1 MKKTAAIL
9 LKIFL
14 GFIVLLLILV
24 LTVPF
29 LFKDRIKDKVVE
41 IINES
46 VEARVEFA
54 DYKLGFFRNFP
65 NLTFSLDHLSVT
77 GLGQFENDT
86 LAGCQSLNLV
96 FNLSS
101 LFKKTGYEIKS
112 VLIDKADINTI
123 VNDDGNANWD
133 IMTET
138 SGSDPEEESTS
149 GMKILLK
156 KVELRNS
163 SISYVDHE
171 SNITTSFDMVNGSMT
186 GDLTMSETNLE
197 IKLIAGEV
205 TYLMDEFTYLN
216 KATADSKI
224 SLRANLDSM
233 KFYLKDNYLLLNEL
247 MLNFEGMVAMPGDD
261 IETDLSFRTEQA
273 SFKSLLSLIPA
284 VYVNDFKDLRA
295 DGEFSLSGTA
305 AGIYSDADSTMP
317 DITLDLSVKNGLI
330 SYPSLPEQIKNI
342 RLESNI
348 FLDGKDMDKSTVDIN
363 GFHMELAGNPFDLSF
378 SLRTPM
384 SDPDFKGSMDG
395 MINLA
400 ALSNALPMD
409 SISLSGLISMSV
421 NMAGQMSV
429 LEREEYQKFK
439 ASGNLKANDV
449 IISMSGYPEIKIN
462 EAGFEFSPEYAALV
476 KGDLNIGGSSDFIL
490 SGRLENYIP
499 YLFKDEVITGNLSLR
514 SKLIDLSDIMS
525 EMAADTTIT
534 DTSSLSI
541 IRVPGNINF
550 DFNALIDQF
559 TYNNINVSNV
569 KGHIIVSDGIVSLK
583 ETGMDLLGGKV
594 IMNAEYDTRDTLK
607 PLMKADLGITD
618 MGIKDAF
625 NTFNSIQILA
635 PTAKGINGRVGVRL
649 NYSSILG
656 NDFMPLIPTINGGG
670 KLQSDEV
677 TLVESAVYNNMKEVL
692 KLGNNY
698 SNTFKDINISFKVNN
713 GRIYVS
719 PFNTRVGNIRMNISG
734 DQGIDQTINY
744 VVRTEIPRS
753 DLGNSVNS
761 LIDGLSVQAAAFG
774 FTFKPSELIRVNVR
788 VTGTFLRPIVT
799 PFFGDAP
806 ADSTKSIKE
815 TARETVIEAVEG
827 KVVQAKEKVRSE
839 AEIQADK
846 VVQEA
851 EEQAQRL
858 KEEAAKAAG
867 KIRMEAETQAQMII
881 KEAES
886 KGALARLAAQKAAD
900 SVRKEAGKRA
910 DQVVAEAD
918 EKGLKLIEGA
928 KIKREELL
936 DKI

>member
-867 KIRMEAETQAQMII
+867 KIRMEAETQAQKII